1 MKGKMITILVSL
13 LAISIIFA
21 GNSIAVSDNGYGEPA
36 PNSGDGISDGSGFD
50 SPNGP
55 SSGNGPAP
63 NSGDGIP
70 DGPGW

>member
-1 MKGKMITILVSL
+1 MKGKITAILVSL
-13 LAISIIFA
+13 LVISIMLA
-21 GNSIAVSDNGYGEPA
+21 GNSIAGDDNGYGEPA

-55 SSGNGPAP
+55 CSGEGPAP